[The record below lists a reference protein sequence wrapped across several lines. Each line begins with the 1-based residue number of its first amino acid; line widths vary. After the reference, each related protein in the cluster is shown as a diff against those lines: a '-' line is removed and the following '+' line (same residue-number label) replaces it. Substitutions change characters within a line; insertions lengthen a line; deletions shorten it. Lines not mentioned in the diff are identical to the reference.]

1 MRFEISLS
9 KEFMRPPFQPIVGC
23 SGAHLSSKFIL
34 EAEIGRIVIPGQPG
48 QEEKKK
54 GETLSP
60 K

>member
-1 MRFEISLS
+1 MYLL
-9 KEFMRPPFQPIVGC
+9 FQ
-23 SGAHLSSKFIL
+23 ATR